1 MEAIIVGMIYLF
13 LILGFYFVIKKA
25 VAEGIDSSREIKKLR
40 SELKMLNKELKKEPG
55 TKIDK
60 KI

>member
-1 MEAIIVGMIYLF
+1 VEAIIVGMIYLF

-40 SELKMLNKELKKEPG
+40 NELRLLNKELKKETG
-55 TKIDK
+55 NKIDK